1 MRGISNLL
9 RGRAQSRISNF
20 KKSNALALSAGL
32 MSLLMGSSAAADA
45 SNFLWSLEREFFF
58 QAPRLQSVAM
68 QVRIAQPSTIQRWG
82 IVGEDAAAHYN
93 DWLNTLIVPAELT
106 ETLSD
111 SSFQLKPWSQL
122 RADLGSVATVRT
134 GTLFHELAHAEWD
147 FLVEEGSSLEDRDL
161 LSVFASELPKY
172 HGQLGLWSRRLLASE
187 LFAYYRGDL
196 ISAIAQ
202 DRIEIEMS
210 SGLDDRG
217 ACRGQ
222 RADGSVRDL
231 HDNKQSYLDR
241 AMPQFVYVQGKE
253 VNLDVDPQ
261 ARQALHAAL
270 SRHARATLQPLADRQ
285 ALRARLASDQPLLR
299 RLQKCRAP

>member
-1 MRGISNLL
+1 MRGILSLAS
-9 RGRAQSRISNF
+9 GRVCDRFQ
-20 KKSNALALSAGL
+20 KSNALILSTWLLSILLAG
-32 MSLLMGSSAAADA
+32 SAAADA

-68 QVRIAQPSTIQRWG
+68 QVRIAQPSAIQRWG

-93 DWLNTLIVPAELT
+93 DWLNTLIVPPELT
-106 ETLSD
+106 ETLDD
-111 SSFQLKPWSQL
+111 SSFALKPWSQL

-147 FLVEEGSSLEDRDL
+147 FLVEEASSAEDRDL
-161 LSVFASELPKY
+161 LTVFAVELPKF
-172 HGQLGLWSRRLLASE
+172 HGQLGVLSRRLLASE

-222 RADGSVRDL
+222 RADGRIRDL

-241 AMPQFVYVQGKE
+241 AMPQYVYVQGKE

-261 ARQALHAAL
+261 ARKALHAAL
-270 SRHARATLQPLADRQ
+270 ARHARATLQPLADRQ
-285 ALRARLASDQPLLR
+285 ALRTRLASDQPLLR
-299 RLQKCRAP
+299 RLQKCQAP